1 MIKITDIQDPIAEDV
16 WTLKRSDGQI
26 VSHRIIVGRPQPET
40 EGDGHS
46 DWYCPIMIEGFLPRV
61 VPAMGVGPV
70 DSLMNAMHLV
80 KTFFDKNK
88 DHFEEI
94 GNNANKV
101 VERNVANASSL
112 TTDVSHKGND
122 FWIRLQPLFL
132 PYWRCHFLRHILYGS
147 LPFAHLSQ
155 NTIDPV

>member
-112 TTDVSHKGND
+112 TTDVGLGQKE
-122 FWIRLQPLFL
+122 
-132 PYWRCHFLRHILYGS
+132 
-147 LPFAHLSQ
+147 
-155 NTIDPV
+155 TINGLG

>member
-1 MIKITDIQDPIAEDV
+1 MRISACCSRGTYVNFFDAYDRSAGAAPTICVTQNNTVSIKNMIKITDIQDPIAEDV

-112 TTDVSHKGND
+112 TTDVG
-122 FWIRLQPLFL
+122 F
-132 PYWRCHFLRHILYGS
+132 
-147 LPFAHLSQ
+147 
-155 NTIDPV
+155 

>member
-1 MIKITDIQDPIAEDV
+1 MPTKQCTLSSLARQSVRIDVSIKNMIKITDIQDPIAEDV

-40 EGDGHS
+40 EGDEHS

-112 TTDVSHKGND
+112 TTDVRPTK
-122 FWIRLQPLFL
+122 
-132 PYWRCHFLRHILYGS
+132 
-147 LPFAHLSQ
+147 
-155 NTIDPV
+155 